1 MDDIL
6 VDIHTHHPRAG
17 VLSPTMAGI
26 HPWDAELGLPLP
38 DFSTVEVIGE
48 IGLDYA
54 CKVDREAQARLF
66 CDQLKIA
73 EKLRKP
79 VVLHTVKSFEQVMNT
94 LTKYVLESVVFHGFI
109 GSKEQAKRA
118 TDKGYY
124 LSFGVRSLRSS
135 KTRQAIVATP
145 LDRLFVETDD
155 DSSLDIACV
164 YAEVAAIKGITLAE
178 LERYIYE
185 NYKQLFRLR

>member
-6 VDIHTHHPRAG
+6 VDIHTHHPRTG

-38 DFSTVEVIGE
+38 DFSIVEVIGE

-124 LSFGVRSLRSS
+124 LSFGYRSLCSPR
-135 KTRQAIVATP
+135 TRHAIAATP